1 MTARSRRAIVP
12 RSGRSSTSRTRYR
25 SSSASRRWLRAST
38 LGSRRSTALLWAAAV
53 DTDAADLV
61 ARAEAQ
67 RRAGSRGPAEHLAG
81 LGALRPVLTADRAA
95 AEIYVLS
102 GPEIFDQLTVTCGW
116 SPQDPPDGPAPP

>member
-1 MTARSRRAIVP
+1 
-12 RSGRSSTSRTRYR
+12 
-25 SSSASRRWLRAST
+25 
-38 LGSRRSTALLWAAAV
+38 
-53 DTDAADLV
+53 V

-102 GPEIFDQLTVTCGW
+102 GLEIFDQLTVTCGW
-116 SPQDPPDGPAPP
+116 SPQDPRDWLAHTLVVSFLDPDRRSDG